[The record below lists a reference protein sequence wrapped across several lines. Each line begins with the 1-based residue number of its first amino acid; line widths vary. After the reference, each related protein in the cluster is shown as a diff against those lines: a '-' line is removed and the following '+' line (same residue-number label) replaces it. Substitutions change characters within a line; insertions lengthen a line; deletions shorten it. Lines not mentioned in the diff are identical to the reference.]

1 VESRSEDDLRAKHL
15 SFAVVHEV
23 GVPFLRGLL
32 RGVGV
37 GANDR
42 EDVLHDVLLAAY
54 RNLETFDASRLLRAL
69 QGRRD
74 EDDFFEDDFE
84 DEDHEPV
91 PLSAVL
97 PWIGEGQPRRVWD
110 SLYRWL
116 YGIAWRQVS
125 HYRDRAYRRREIPDG
140 LRLIAISAGADSR
153 PRLEQRLEA
162 MERAEVVDALLASLD
177 PQRRV
182 MLVMHDMLDIPV
194 VDIAR
199 ELQINE
205 NTGQNRLRLA
215 REDFRAAVKRLDPE
229 QRSAL
234 RLGDRPF
241 AAEATTRRRPAPR
254 RRRRGK

>member
-1 VESRSEDDLRAKHL
+1 M
-15 SFAVVHEV
+15 
-23 GVPFLRGLL
+23 
-32 RGVGV
+32 
-37 GANDR
+37 
-42 EDVLHDVLLAAY
+42 HDVLLAAY

-84 DEDHEPV
+84 DEDHEPLQ
-91 PLSAVL
+91 LSEVL
-97 PWIGEGQPRRVWD
+97 PWIVGPQPRRVWD

-125 HYRDRAYRRREIPDG
+125 HYRDRAYRRREVPEG
-140 LRLIAISAGADSR
+140 LRLSAIAAGIDRR
-153 PRLEQRLEA
+153 PRLEQQLEA
-162 MERAEVVDALLASLD
+162 TERAEVIDALLATLD

-234 RLGDRPF
+234 RLGDKPF
-241 AAEATTRRRPAPR
+241 VAEATTKRRPAPR
-254 RRRRGK
+254 RRGSGR